1 MQVLSGL
8 DAFSALPARSAVS
21 VGNFD
26 GVHLGHQHIIRTLRA
41 SDPSAVAAI
50 TFEPHPLSVL
60 RPDLA
65 PPRLTPVDMKRE
77 LLAEAGV
84 THLIEL
90 QPTPEVLG
98 VTAEAFWERL
108 RDEARPACLVEGP
121 DFNFGKGAKGNVAKL
136 REWTRGSGV
145 ELIVVE
151 PLEVTLP
158 GLQVVPVSSSL
169 ARWLVAQ
176 GRVADAAACLG
187 RPYTLA
193 GTVVEGYRRGRT
205 IGFPTA
211 NLEVVE
217 QLVPSDGVYGGWARV
232 NPLSPRE
239 RVAAQPPGEGA
250 PPHRYRAAISIG
262 TAPTFE
268 GARRQVEA
276 YLLDFSGDL
285 YGRRLTLEL
294 TEWVRDQMRFPSTE
308 RLIERMHADVALLAG

>member
-8 DAFSALPARSAVS
+8 EAFSALPARSAVS

-41 SDPSAVAAI
+41 GDPPAVAVV

-65 PPRLTPVDMKRE
+65 PPRLTPAAMKRE

-158 GLQVVPVSSSL
+158 GLQVVPVSSS
-169 ARWLVAQ
+169 VA
-176 GRVADAAACLG
+176 
-187 RPYTLA
+187 
-193 GTVVEGYRRGRT
+193 
-205 IGFPTA
+205 
-211 NLEVVE
+211 
-217 QLVPSDGVYGGWARV
+217 
-232 NPLSPRE
+232 
-239 RVAAQPPGEGA
+239 
-250 PPHRYRAAISIG
+250 
-262 TAPTFE
+262 
-268 GARRQVEA
+268 
-276 YLLDFSGDL
+276 
-285 YGRRLTLEL
+285 
-294 TEWVRDQMRFPSTE
+294 
-308 RLIERMHADVALLAG
+308 